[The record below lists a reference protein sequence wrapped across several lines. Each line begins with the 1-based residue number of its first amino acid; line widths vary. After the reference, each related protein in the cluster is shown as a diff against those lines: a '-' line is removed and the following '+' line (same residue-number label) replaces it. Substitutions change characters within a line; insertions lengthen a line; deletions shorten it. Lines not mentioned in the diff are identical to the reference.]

1 MEDTQVGGRELHA
14 TTVRNRGTRTTAMAV
29 QVDRGRAR
37 AARTTWSEKTQFVEI
52 EPKSQPELADQ
63 PAALNELFRQFPGQ
77 NPSDAGWL

>member
-1 MEDTQVGGRELHA
+1 MKYAQVVDRELQA
-14 TTVRNRGTRTTAMAV
+14 TTDTNVGTRTTAMAV

-63 PAALNELFRQFPGQ
+63 PAALNELFQQFPGQ